1 MLELHNERQ
10 DLMETPLTAENI
22 ASDTFVDFGG
32 HMAAD
37 FPVPVGTA
45 YVQWGGFPLAFVRP
59 VDMPDIL
66 LAMELNPGDVF
77 TELVSA
83 SVHMVR

>member
-1 MLELHNERQ
+1 
-10 DLMETPLTAENI
+10 MEIPLTAENI
-22 ASDTFVDFGG
+22 ASDMFVDFGG
-32 HMAAD
+32 HLAAD

-59 VDMPDIL
+59 VDEPEHL
-66 LAMELNPGDVF
+66 LALELNPGDVF

-83 SVHMVR
+83 SLHMVR